1 MKKFL
6 KLFKMRIETK
16 CWFLTIFLKK
26 KKKREK
32 IKFKKKYKKREKLR
46 EKKRKKKISKMSRIL
61 K

>member
-1 MKKFL
+1 
-6 KLFKMRIETK
+6 MRIETK

-32 IKFKKKYKKREKLR
+32 MKFKKKQKKREKQR
-46 EKKRKKKISKMSRIL
+46 KKKRDKQRKKKISKMSRIL